1 MKHKLILKSMAIA
14 LIAGIAAAPCS
25 VMAAE
30 TGTDEIV
37 AESRE
42 VGIYESE
49 PAATQ
54 AATELIAKKTDAI
67 DVPLAAETDEKSDL
81 AANNNANQ
89 ATEPKE
95 KPAAPALSIANGI
108 NGLEFSWSKVN
119 NAVHY
124 SVYYKTASDEEWQ
137 SFDTD
142 DTRAAFSDAEPGKL
156 YYAKVQ
162 SWGADGLEGEFS
174 AVKSMTYIPRAEITS
189 VNFSSNANTITWNSV
204 VGANKYQ
211 IAKIKSGDKSYTYYT
226 TTATT
231 FTDRNITNA
240 NAYYYQVRAMYAT
253 EKNGTA
259 YGAWSSTKSV
269 ATLAQAS
276 VSLSNKSN
284 GIRAEWGAVSGA
296 ERYAVYYKAAE
307 DSNWTTASTT
317 NTYYPIF
324 NVKSGEFYYV
334 QICPVLGN
342 ANGTYS
348 KVKSMTFIGVPDVTL
363 SNSADGINV
372 SWKKIEGANKY
383 QIAKKKIGASAYSY
397 FTTEDTSYIDKEVA
411 GGSEYH
417 YQVRAMYATENNG
430 TAYGAWSPSKIILRM
445 TQPDVSLSNKSNGI
459 RAEWGAVSGAERYAV
474 YYKAAEDSKWT
485 TVSTTNTYYPI
496 FNVKSGAFY
505 YVQVCPVAGNVNG
518 TYSKVKSM
526 TFIGVPDVTLSNSAD
541 GINVSWKKIEG
552 ANKYQIA
559 KKKIGA
565 SAYSYFTTEDTSYLD
580 KGVAGGSAYHY
591 QVRAMYAT
599 ENNGTAYGA
608 WSPSKII
615 LRMTQPVVSLSNK
628 SNGIRAEW
636 KPVSGA
642 ERYVVYYKDASAQSW
657 SSVITTNTYYP
668 LLNTKSGTL
677 YYVQVRPAG
686 GGVYGPYSR
695 SKSMTFIGTVNAEPT
710 MSGNSPKFSW
720 SAVSGANKYQI
731 AKKKMNSSSY
741 QYITTTSNFYIDS
754 TVEGS
759 KDFYVYQIRAMYET
773 KNNGTAYGAW
783 STVYNFGNGKILNGY
798 QTINRYKYYYK
809 NGVLLKNQ
817 IVGSKSEGYYL
828 ADGNGIC
835 CVSEEMHLAA
845 EFIMNCGTG
854 NTLDEKMKTSFKYLA
869 KNFPYKR
876 SYDHPKSKSDIP
888 PLAVDMFKNKAGN
901 CFRYAACFTCIAK
914 ICGYRARMAVGYTS
928 NGMPHGW
935 SEVYMDGKWYYFD
948 PDMQLPNYGFPDYY
962 AYKMSNHPWGV
973 SASFR
978 SEVTISNGKA
988 VWN

>member
-231 FTDRNITNA
+231 FTDRNITTA

-342 ANGTYS
+342 A
-348 KVKSMTFIGVPDVTL
+348 
-363 SNSADGINV
+363 
-372 SWKKIEGANKY
+372 
-383 QIAKKKIGASAYSY
+383 
-397 FTTEDTSYIDKEVA
+397 
-411 GGSEYH
+411 
-417 YQVRAMYATENNG
+417 
-430 TAYGAWSPSKIILRM
+430 
-445 TQPDVSLSNKSNGI
+445 
-459 RAEWGAVSGAERYAV
+459 
-474 YYKAAEDSKWT
+474 
-485 TVSTTNTYYPI
+485 
-496 FNVKSGAFY
+496 
-505 YVQVCPVAGNVNG
+505 NG